1 MRDLLQTV
9 RTSFRRLPL
18 RWRLTLWYALLVTL
32 ALAAFAGALYSAV
45 SSSLHKNLDASLG
58 RVASSLD
65 FIIKQKQQE
74 SRLPLRRQLQRRR
87 GIIPFE
93 AQTIRSDSVR
103 ADTSTDEPDAVW
115 MAIYEHLLF
124 NARTF
129 IIQIADTSG
138 IILWRSAGNTD
149 TLPTFRDLVQS
160 EPLPQPYPLLKTAI
174 VGQQHYRIA
183 AVRTQLVEIVVG
195 YPLTE
200 IEQTLKELFGVLRI
214 GLPLVF
220 IVIVIGGYWLARSS
234 LRQVDVITRTAQEI
248 TAHHLDRRLPL
259 SSAGDEIARLTE
271 TLNDMIARLEQS
283 FRQIQQFTS
292 DASHELRTP
301 LAILMGELEL
311 MLRRPHTVEEYQA
324 ALASALEEV
333 GRLSKVVEGLLELSR
348 AESGQVQLE
357 WELFDLS
364 ELVASV
370 TDDVAVLAEEHGIM
384 LTATLQPYVRI
395 VGDRTRLQQVVINV
409 LDNAVK
415 YTPHGGSVAI
425 QLSIEDAAA
434 VLTVRDTGIGIPPE
448 DLPRIFDRFYRVD
461 KARHRTAGGSGLGLS
476 IVQWIIHAH
485 HGSISVESAEGV
497 GTTVTIR
504 LPLDGR
510 DGAVQL
516 SEERV
521 QPLRNQ

>member
-1 MRDLLQTV
+1 
-9 RTSFRRLPL
+9 
-18 RWRLTLWYALLVTL
+18 
-32 ALAAFAGALYSAV
+32 
-45 SSSLHKNLDASLG
+45 
-58 RVASSLD
+58 
-65 FIIKQKQQE
+65 
-74 SRLPLRRQLQRRR
+74 
-87 GIIPFE
+87 
-93 AQTIRSDSVR
+93 
-103 ADTSTDEPDAVW
+103 
-115 MAIYEHLLF
+115 
-124 NARTF
+124 
-129 IIQIADTSG
+129 
-138 IILWRSAGNTD
+138 
-149 TLPTFRDLVQS
+149 
-160 EPLPQPYPLLKTAI
+160 
-174 VGQQHYRIA
+174 
-183 AVRTQLVEIVVG
+183 
-195 YPLTE
+195 
-200 IEQTLKELFGVLRI
+200 
-214 GLPLVF
+214 
-220 IVIVIGGYWLARSS
+220 
-234 LRQVDVITRTAQEI
+234 
-248 TAHHLDRRLPL
+248 
-259 SSAGDEIARLTE
+259 
-271 TLNDMIARLEQS
+271 
-283 FRQIQQFTS
+283 
-292 DASHELRTP
+292 
-301 LAILMGELEL
+301 MGELEL

-370 TDDVAVLAEEHGIM
+370 TDDVAVLAEEHGIT

-504 LPLDGR
+504 LLLDGR